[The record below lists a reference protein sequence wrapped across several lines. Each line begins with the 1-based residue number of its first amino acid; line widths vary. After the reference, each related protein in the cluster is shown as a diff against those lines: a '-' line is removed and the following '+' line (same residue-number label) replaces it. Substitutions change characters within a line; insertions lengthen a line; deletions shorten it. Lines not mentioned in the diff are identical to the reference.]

1 MIAVNCRLSYRNFDS
16 LADSVLSI
24 CVDVAGAIA
33 HTLYYALI
41 PDRISSK

>member
-1 MIAVNCRLSYRNFDS
+1 MIAVNCRLPYRNFDR
-16 LADSVLSI
+16 LADAVLSI

-33 HTLYYALI
+33 HTLSYALI